1 MKLNLS
7 ALKKTN
13 SFLQGDTTCLPAD
26 LANVAQEYKRRISGS
41 FVPIT
46 PADMPTKA
54 AVPPLY
60 VTKKL
65 DGELAVIFF
74 DGTDT
79 VVVGSNGT
87 VRSGLPCTAEAG
99 ELLKKA
105 KIGRAIIPAEL
116 YLGTPG
122 ERERGF
128 LVKQA
133 LGADGDPG
141 KLCLAPFDI
150 IELDGTNIAADG
162 YGEVHAT
169 LEKLFGSASLCKP
182 VPMKKCASSQ
192 ELSATFEEWV
202 TVSGVEGIVLR
213 STLPIIYK
221 VKPRHTIDVAIIGF
235 TEGDGDNRGKLR
247 EILFA
252 LQHENGM
259 FQVIGKTGNGFSVA
273 QKADL
278 FALLSGMPADSS
290 YIETDSRN
298 VAFKMVQ
305 PKLAV
310 EIGFSDILTESASG
324 ERKQNP
330 MITFD
335 ESGYIPSSP
344 CKGISMLHAVFER
357 LREDKQVDA
366 VNTGISQL
374 TRLVGEDAG
383 IAAPSANL
391 TASTVLRR
399 EVYTKGAGEKLM
411 VQKYLVWK
419 TNKEALDGR
428 FPAYVLHY
436 SDFSAGRKEMLKRE
450 LRVSSSEEQIL
461 ALCDQMIAENV
472 KKGWEPYSS

>member
-7 ALKKTN
+7 VLNKVNT
-13 SFLQGDTTCLPAD
+13 FLQGDTSCIPAD

-46 PADMPTKA
+46 PADMAAKA
-54 AVPPLY
+54 SAPPLY
-60 VTKKL
+60 ATKKL

-74 DGTDT
+74 DGADT

-87 VRSGLPCTAEAG
+87 VRSALPCTIEAG

-105 KIGRAIIPAEL
+105 KVGQAIIPAEL
-116 YLGTPG
+116 YLATPD

-128 LVKQA
+128 QVKQA
-133 LGADGDPG
+133 LGVDGDTG

-150 IELDGTNIAADG
+150 IELDRVNTAADG

-182 VPMKKCASSQ
+182 VPMKKCASPQ
-192 ELSATFEEWV
+192 ELSAAFEEWV
-202 TVSGVEGIVLR
+202 TNGGAEGVVLR

-221 VKPRHTIDVAIIGF
+221 VKPKHTIDAAIIGF

-252 LQHENGM
+252 LQHESGM
-259 FQVIGKTGNGFSVA
+259 FQVIGKTGNGFSEA
-273 QKADL
+273 QKAEL
-278 FALLSGMPADSS
+278 FTLLNGMPADSG

-298 VAFKMVQ
+298 VAFRMVQ

-330 MITFD
+330 MVTFG
-335 ESGYIPSSP
+335 ESGYAPSPP

-366 VNTGISQL
+366 SDTGISQL

-383 IAAPSANL
+383 DMATATNL
-391 TASTVLRR
+391 PESTVLRR

-419 TNKEALDGR
+419 TNKESTDSR
-428 FPAYVLHY
+428 YPAYVLHY
-436 SDFSAGRKEMLKRE
+436 TDFSVGRKEMLKRE
-450 LRVSSSEEQIL
+450 LRVSSSEEQLLTI
-461 ALCDQMIAENV
+461 CDGMIAENV
-472 KKGWEPYSS
+472 KKGWEKVVL